1 MICLHWVALKKGLL
15 TGASKSTNA
24 NTCMHYCGGYVF
36 FVLFSREFEN
46 KMATFPRAMKNESV
60 YLPLQRL
67 CDRTIS
73 RKTS

>member
-36 FVLFSREFEN
+36 FVLFSRKFEN
-46 KMATFPRAMKNESV
+46 KMVTFPRAMKNE
-60 YLPLQRL
+60 YLLTFAKAMQ
-67 CDRTIS
+67 S
-73 RKTS
+73 YYFAQS